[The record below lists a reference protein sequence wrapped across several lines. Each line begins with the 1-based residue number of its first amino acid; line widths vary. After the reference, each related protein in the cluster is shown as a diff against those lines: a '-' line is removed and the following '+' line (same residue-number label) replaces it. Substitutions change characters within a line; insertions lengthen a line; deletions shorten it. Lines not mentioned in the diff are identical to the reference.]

1 MVKRENK
8 MTTDDRQGNG
18 SHLHAAMYKTS
29 PGRDEP
35 RGQGPA
41 YGGYLRSRVL
51 KRSIVVGRHRTS
63 ISLEDVF
70 WNELREIPHRR
81 GVHLSELVGH
91 IDGERQHSYL
101 SSAIRIFVFERA
113 RGRPEGG
120 QGAQATRDSGTTAL
134 NRNR

>member
-1 MVKRENK
+1 

-18 SHLHAAMYKTS
+18 SHPRAAMNKTS

-35 RGQGPA
+35 REQGPA
-41 YGGYLRSRVL
+41 HDGYLRSRVL

-70 WNELREIPHRR
+70 WNELREIAHRR

-91 IDGERQHSYL
+91 IDGERQHCNL
-101 SSAIRIFVFERA
+101 SSAIRMFVLEQA
-113 RGRPEGG
+113 RGRAESA
-120 QGAQATRDSGTTAL
+120 QGTKSEPDPAARDSGTIATADPCV
-134 NRNR
+134 